1 MIKRNYGFKIP
12 KQFFGPLYHAF
23 TLQYLYTIKRTH
35 MVIKEE
41 WEPILW
47 YLITHIAS
55 QLSPYLRLDKCTKSL
70 WFAIAHCMK
79 FSQTNPNFSNGWHY
93 GECPQYACIPCRK
106 KKRKINDVNLI
117 MLALS
122 CSRIP
127 LVQGGAYYLPCSG
140 WALAYL
146 GTYD

>member
-1 MIKRNYGFKIP
+1 MGDIMGSVHNT
-12 KQFFGPLYHAF
+12 HA
-23 TLQYLYTIKRTH
+23 YL
-35 MVIKEE
+35 
-41 WEPILW
+41 
-47 YLITHIAS
+47 
-55 QLSPYLRLDKCTKSL
+55 
-70 WFAIAHCMK
+70 
-79 FSQTNPNFSNGWHY
+79 G
-93 GECPQYACIPCRK
+93 RK